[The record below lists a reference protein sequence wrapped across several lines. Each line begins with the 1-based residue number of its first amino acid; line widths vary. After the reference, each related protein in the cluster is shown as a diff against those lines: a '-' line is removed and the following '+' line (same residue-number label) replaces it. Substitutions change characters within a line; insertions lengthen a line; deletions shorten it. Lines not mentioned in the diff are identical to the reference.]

1 MIDAHF
7 EALETTIISD
17 PLVISTD
24 LHRAYTSIETGY
36 IKGEI
41 TFIDGSSLVIFQHV
55 RIEEEKLTVTDYRY
69 HYMTPDD
76 KLIFRYDNA
85 PHYPKIDTFPHHK
98 HLPSGAR
105 DAAMPSVKDVLAEID
120 SILIEKITRG

>member
-1 MIDAHF
+1 LIDAHF
-7 EALETTIISD
+7 EALETAIISD

-36 IKGEI
+36 VKGEI
-41 TFIDGSSLVIFQHV
+41 TFIDGSCLVVFQHV

-69 HYMTPDD
+69 HYMTPDN

-85 PHYPKIDTFPHHK
+85 PHYPEIDTFPHHK

-105 DAAMPSVKDVLAEID
+105 GAAMPSVKHVLAEID
-120 SILIEKITRG
+120 AIVIEKVTQC